1 MDKPTPMSNFLAIPS
16 AKTVHGVTP
25 FWEITNILSP
35 KPNRNKPKH
44 SKKKVSNFG
53 VILSGLC
60 ELQVVL
66 GTEVIKKIFEI
77 SFKFDFNNLP
87 I

>member
-1 MDKPTPMSNFLAIPS
+1 MVEPHFEKSLIYFHLNQI
-16 AKTVHGVTP
+16 KTNQ
-25 FWEITNILSP
+25 NIE
-35 KPNRNKPKH
+35 
-44 SKKKVSNFG
+44 KKVSNFG
-53 VILSGLC
+53 LILLGLF

-77 SFKFDFNNLP
+77 GFKFDFNNLP

>member
-1 MDKPTPMSNFLAIPS
+1 MPS

-35 KPNRNKPKH
+35 KPNKNKPKQR
-44 SKKKVSNFG
+44 KKVLDFG
-53 VILSGLC
+53 MILSVLC

-66 GTEVIKKIFEI
+66 GTEVIKKLLKLV
-77 SFKFDFNNLP
+77 SNLLLSEFY
-87 I
+87 IGSI

>member
-1 MDKPTPMSNFLAIPS
+1 MPS

-35 KPNRNKPKH
+35 KPNKNRPKQR
-44 SKKKVSNFG
+44 KKKVLNFG
-53 VILSGLC
+53 MILSGLC

-66 GTEVIKKIFEI
+66 GTEVIKKTFGI
-77 SFKFDFNNLP
+77 SFKFAFNNMP
-87 I
+87 ICFLSEFYIGSI

>member
-1 MDKPTPMSNFLAIPS
+1 MDKPTPISNSFAIPS

-44 SKKKVSNFG
+44 NKKKVSNFG
-53 VILSGLC
+53 VILLGLC
-60 ELQVVL
+60 ELQDVL

>member
-1 MDKPTPMSNFLAIPS
+1 MPS

-25 FWEITNILSP
+25 FSEITNILSP

-53 VILSGLC
+53 FILLGLC

-66 GTEVIKKIFEI
+66 GTEVIKKTFEI
-77 SFKFDFNNLP
+77 SLKYDFNNFP
-87 I
+87 IKLFI